1 MPVYDPKRGKLSP
14 REIYAIHIR
23 GLRRNG
29 DNGTSAQEILLE
41 YRLSR
46 VHGGLELGMKGSQVR
61 YWGTEQVKGS

>member
-1 MPVYDPKRGKLSP
+1 MTRGQDEPKGIICYP
-14 REIYAIHIR
+14 TR

-46 VHGGLELGMKGSQVR
+46 VHGVLELGMKGSQVR
-61 YWGTEQVKGS
+61 YWGTEQVKRS